1 MASGLTANGVPYDP
15 AALDAV
21 ERRFWRGI
29 WNAVPAEIAEG
40 QGVEA
45 QDFGPVQATVA
56 GALPEAR
63 MLNLVLGAG
72 ESGAV
77 SGGHLDPALE
87 WAESRSVSAYVPV
100 TPDAPEARSAESVL
114 HSRGY
119 ECGYAWMKFVRGVH
133 PPRFTEPEG
142 VEVLRVQSAEE
153 PFGMIAATGFGLPP
167 WAAAFFADLHARP
180 GWHCYLA
187 RVDDEPAACAAMFID
202 DGIAEFGIA
211 ATLEP
216 ARGSGCQMALL
227 HRRITDA
234 ASAGCHTLFVE
245 TGERIPDRPSPS
257 YRNILRAGFE
267 EAYLRPNWRVPEAP
281 TGIEPV

>member
-1 MASGLTANGVPYDP
+1 MAAGLTGNGVLYEP
-15 AALDAV
+15 AELDAV

-29 WNAVPAEIAEG
+29 WSAMPTEIAEG

-77 SGGHLDPALE
+77 SGGHLDQALE
-87 WAESRSVSAYVPV
+87 WAESRGVSAYVPV

-114 HSRGY
+114 RSRGY
-119 ECGYAWMKFVRGVH
+119 GCGYAWMKFVRGVH

-142 VEVLRVQSAEE
+142 VEVLRVQAAEE
-153 PFGMIAATGFGLPP
+153 PFGMIAATGFGLPA

-187 RVDDEPAACAAMFID
+187 RVDDEPAACAAKMSIHGR
-202 DGIAEFGIA
+202 DGRVRHRRDLGAGPRPR
-211 ATLEP
+211 LP
-216 ARGSGCQMALL
+216 ARPPPPP
-227 HRRITDA
+227 HNRRRLRRLPHPLCRDGRANPRPTLTQLPKHPPRRLRGGLPA
-234 ASAGCHTLFVE
+234 A
-245 TGERIPDRPSPS
+245 
-257 YRNILRAGFE
+257 
-267 EAYLRPNWRVPEAP
+267 
-281 TGIEPV
+281 